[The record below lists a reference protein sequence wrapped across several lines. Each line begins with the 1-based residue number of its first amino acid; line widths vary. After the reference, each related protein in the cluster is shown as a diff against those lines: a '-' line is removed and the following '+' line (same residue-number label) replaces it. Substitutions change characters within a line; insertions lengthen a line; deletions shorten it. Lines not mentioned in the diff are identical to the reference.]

1 MRRILP
7 PAAALAAGLAALSP
21 APPSRAAPPDAADAA
36 TLERGRRVMRDFC
49 LSCHVLEAGQ
59 GATPLRP
66 RLLPEVWA
74 DPERAYALVGDLPS
88 LNRRMDQPFRG
99 TDEDRRALAAAL
111 AAIARENR
119 VPAWRA
125 ALPYAGLAAA
135 VAGAAAFLAWARR
148 RAR

>member
-1 MRRILP
+1 VRRIP
-7 PAAALAAGLAALSP
+7 PSAAALAAGLALAT
-21 APPSRAAPPDAADAA
+21 PSGAAPPDAADAA

-66 RLLPEVWA
+66 RLRPDVWG

-88 LNRRMDQPFRG
+88 LSRRMDQPFRG
-99 TDEDRRALAAAL
+99 TDEDRRALAAAV
-111 AAIARENR
+111 AAVARENR

-148 RAR
+148 RGG